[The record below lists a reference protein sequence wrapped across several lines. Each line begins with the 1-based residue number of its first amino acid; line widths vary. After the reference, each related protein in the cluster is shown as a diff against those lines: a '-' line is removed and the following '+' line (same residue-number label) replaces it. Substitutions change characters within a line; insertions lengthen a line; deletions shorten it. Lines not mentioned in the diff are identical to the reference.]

1 MKNPEFLS
9 YFNGL
14 NKSNQKETILSNANN
29 IVSSIKID
37 SNLNSEKYKS
47 YLKIFSNPCDDLLY
61 TVRRLIGG
69 LSSTGLEYREG
80 FAITLQLFLEKFYN
94 EINFNELLEIIQK
107 ETYVPKNEK
116 SHVKICALSGK
127 ILMYKIIL
135 NLKCLNEENIL
146 VIVKNLSSIPKE
158 QKSLEESVI
167 ILFKELFQKIFNDY
181 YDIKKSNKLLDGLY
195 KLLDKICEHKNDCSK
210 IDNNFEFSIYF
221 ILMNYVE
228 NLKGFLPNKIINNF
242 FDNSNSE
249 EQQPL
254 NKYFSLLLNLPIKY
268 NYNDKIKEAN
278 QFNLSFALLLE
289 ILTRL
294 NNKNYSYKIWNILID
309 PVCVEN
315 FKKISSKNFEF
326 LIYSYSLFLIE
337 KFFDLSYVSQIFDE
351 SFFLSLLQFNTNK
364 KIKYAINL
372 TQIISEKILELDN
385 KENEKLIKNYC
396 NNCLEIFGSE
406 IQNKYSPKTLRNF
419 YIFLLRN
426 ISDVDKYIS
435 NLLSN
440 DSDSVE
446 EIQFNMTAL
455 KILLNEEKFLSSDK
469 KQEIINYFIKYFYS
483 DIFEVDI
490 TFQHNIEEM
499 TLNLILSLIKPTM
512 QNGKLIQMKSS
523 AAINKLIEVHKN
535 IIELI
540 KNKKIFSDE
549 EDNNN
554 DLIKMYKKNFKN
566 LSKENCLKNHKSK
579 IITKLGLIL
588 LFYFL
593 KYPEE
598 YQEDISDLIAIV
610 EKDFDENWMKI
621 FTALC
626 LNLLHKGSSE
636 LNEIVLNAYKNMSKY
651 IGKDGLDVI
660 VEFLKDTKIKKNK
673 NKMESDDED
682 DEEEQ
687 EIENNNTSKKKK
699 KSNEIKLDESEEE

>member
-61 TVRRLIGG
+61 TIRRLIGG

-228 NLKGFLPNKIINNF
+228 NLKGFLPNKIINSF

-289 ILTRL
+289 ILTKL

-326 LIYSYSLFLIE
+326 LIYSYSLFLVE

-372 TQIISEKILELDN
+372 T
-385 KENEKLIKNYC
+385 
-396 NNCLEIFGSE
+396 NNF
-406 IQNKYSPKTLRNF
+406 
-419 YIFLLRN
+419 
-426 ISDVDKYIS
+426 
-435 NLLSN
+435 
-440 DSDSVE
+440 
-446 EIQFNMTAL
+446 
-455 KILLNEEKFLSSDK
+455 
-469 KQEIINYFIKYFYS
+469 
-483 DIFEVDI
+483 
-490 TFQHNIEEM
+490 
-499 TLNLILSLIKPTM
+499 
-512 QNGKLIQMKSS
+512 
-523 AAINKLIEVHKN
+523 
-535 IIELI
+535 
-540 KNKKIFSDE
+540 
-549 EDNNN
+549 
-554 DLIKMYKKNFKN
+554 
-566 LSKENCLKNHKSK
+566 
-579 IITKLGLIL
+579 
-588 LFYFL
+588 
-593 KYPEE
+593 
-598 YQEDISDLIAIV
+598 
-610 EKDFDENWMKI
+610 
-621 FTALC
+621 
-626 LNLLHKGSSE
+626 
-636 LNEIVLNAYKNMSKY
+636 
-651 IGKDGLDVI
+651 
-660 VEFLKDTKIKKNK
+660 
-673 NKMESDDED
+673 
-682 DEEEQ
+682 
-687 EIENNNTSKKKK
+687 
-699 KSNEIKLDESEEE
+699 

>member
-289 ILTRL
+289 ILTKL

-326 LIYSYSLFLIE
+326 LIYSYSLFLVE

-588 LFYFL
+588 LFYYL

-598 YQEDISDLIAIV
+598 YQEDISDLIAII

-687 EIENNNTSKKKK
+687 EIENNNSSKKKK

>member
-294 NNKNYSYKIWNILID
+294 NNKNYY
-309 PVCVEN
+309 
-315 FKKISSKNFEF
+315 
-326 LIYSYSLFLIE
+326 
-337 KFFDLSYVSQIFDE
+337 
-351 SFFLSLLQFNTNK
+351 
-364 KIKYAINL
+364 
-372 TQIISEKILELDN
+372 
-385 KENEKLIKNYC
+385 
-396 NNCLEIFGSE
+396 
-406 IQNKYSPKTLRNF
+406 
-419 YIFLLRN
+419 
-426 ISDVDKYIS
+426 
-435 NLLSN
+435 
-440 DSDSVE
+440 
-446 EIQFNMTAL
+446 
-455 KILLNEEKFLSSDK
+455 
-469 KQEIINYFIKYFYS
+469 
-483 DIFEVDI
+483 
-490 TFQHNIEEM
+490 
-499 TLNLILSLIKPTM
+499 
-512 QNGKLIQMKSS
+512 
-523 AAINKLIEVHKN
+523 
-535 IIELI
+535 
-540 KNKKIFSDE
+540 
-549 EDNNN
+549 
-554 DLIKMYKKNFKN
+554 
-566 LSKENCLKNHKSK
+566 
-579 IITKLGLIL
+579 
-588 LFYFL
+588 
-593 KYPEE
+593 
-598 YQEDISDLIAIV
+598 
-610 EKDFDENWMKI
+610 
-621 FTALC
+621 
-626 LNLLHKGSSE
+626 
-636 LNEIVLNAYKNMSKY
+636 
-651 IGKDGLDVI
+651 
-660 VEFLKDTKIKKNK
+660 
-673 NKMESDDED
+673 
-682 DEEEQ
+682 
-687 EIENNNTSKKKK
+687 
-699 KSNEIKLDESEEE
+699 